1 MHIFFIAQQRRLRY
15 PDGFERGAVRIRI
28 TRLKKS
34 VSLLRLR
41 ATQPSAIF
49 AILKYIQSVDRRIA
63 CLIRDSFR
71 IHRFDQ
77 AFCGGAGKLLGIDM
91 EEVSVMAVAGATR
104 VQRLRRDAGNL
115 REQLVEQARDV
126 FTGDKVLV
134 FDGVSEWALYEI
146 CVDPKTQKEF
156 KLVPQF
162 FNCHSL
168 KR

>member
-1 MHIFFIAQQRRLRY
+1 
-15 PDGFERGAVRIRI
+15 
-28 TRLKKS
+28 
-34 VSLLRLR
+34 
-41 ATQPSAIF
+41 
-49 AILKYIQSVDRRIA
+49 
-63 CLIRDSFR
+63 
-71 IHRFDQ
+71 
-77 AFCGGAGKLLGIDM
+77 
-91 EEVSVMAVAGATR
+91 MAVAGATR